1 MVYVAHGYED
11 DGKVPDGVLRFVT
24 NKLQIT
30 KPTASKYFHI
40 GERETFL
47 RSLKIELPWTSCSKI
62 VTKIDEDHEKEFRSA
77 FGELKT
83 EFKHNLEDI
92 SGRDIDNVIAVAV
105 PSKELRDFRE
115 VMSKPNWTKFDQDG
129 SVGHMS
135 DVSVM
140 DLQSLVSALT
150 GKWNIK
156 ADKMNLEL
164 AQRFITAATPPKPE
178 PKPEP
183 EDEDKTGSDSAKVNV
198 TNPPEGPDVTI
209 TKTEPSAEQIQE
221 HLDSDTPENDVP
233 DTFEVGYSEY
243 LAQKLGTEKIVAFR
257 HELFALLRKY
267 NLSDSRKAMFE

>member
-1 MVYVAHGYED
+1 
-11 DGKVPDGVLRFVT
+11 
-24 NKLQIT
+24 
-30 KPTASKYFHI
+30 
-40 GERETFL
+40 
-47 RSLKIELPWTSCSKI
+47 